1 MPLIN
6 NTCIQDIVSFF
17 NIKLD
22 RGDSSYIT
30 YNDIEMIINKH
41 KPKKLKI
48 KQRDIEPIVHK
59 PKHKP
64 KKLKIKQRDIE
75 PIVHK
80 PKHKPKKLK
89 IKQKDPVEFKNEY
102 QYFIK
107 LCSILNLPFY
117 KYSTIL
123 WDGPAIIV
131 PSWKN
136 RNNNILKHIKIRI
149 EKDILTDNHIA
160 IHPYNY
166 IRDDSITYRNIY
178 NSEIEALEPLELT
191 EWHHDGRL
199 FYLDKKTNSVYETLN
214 KLFIGER
221 KYIHNRW
228 FIQHN

>member
-1 MPLIN
+1 MLAIN
-6 NTCIQDIVSFF
+6 ITCIHDIVSFC
-17 NIKLD
+17 NGKLD

-48 KQRDIEPIVHK
+48 KQKNIETSLH
-59 PKHKP
+59 KHKP
-64 KKLKIKQRDIE
+64 KKLKIKPKDID
-75 PIVHK
+75 PKIY
-80 PKHKPKKLK
+80 KHKPKKLK
-89 IKQKDPVEFKNEY
+89 IKPKDPDEFENEY

-136 RNNNILKHIKIRI
+136 RNNNILKHIKIGI
-149 EKDILTDNHIA
+149 EKDILPDNHIA
-160 IHPYNY
+160 IHPSNY

-178 NSEIEALEPLELT
+178 YPEIELLEPLEPLELT

-221 KYIHNRW
+221 NYIHNRW